1 MSEQKPV
8 PSGEPEVKEYAGG
21 WIRERKGTDAPV
33 FLKIAFPII
42 GLSCVSYFIVYMNGE
57 VSHSERGAIVR
68 QFNDATQSSSGL
80 MYAVAGMALIY
91 VLLVVAF
98 AIRKFH
104 EEE

>member
-8 PSGEPEVKEYAGG
+8 PAGESELKDYAGG
-21 WIRERKGTDAPV
+21 WIQERKGTDAPG

-42 GLSCVSYFIVYMNGE
+42 GLSAVSYFIVYMNGE

-68 QFNDATQSSSGL
+68 QFNEATKSSSTL
-80 MYAVAGMALIY
+80 MYIVAGMALIY